1 MWPRHIFFWSSR
13 AVAGISVKQTLKGR
27 PFRKDFYSTVL
38 CCVLK
43 SESWV
48 LFQEH
53 EKEDNERLVRYALL
67 LLWSKEIFKS
77 MKMQKVPVAK
87 SKELKMWELEAQGV
101 RVMCLYSTK
110 YSQSRI
116 MAEGEVPCPLVDIAK
131 IYKDDANVE
140 LCLAIFVNNTVVK

>member
-1 MWPRHIFFWSSR
+1 
-13 AVAGISVKQTLKGR
+13 
-27 PFRKDFYSTVL
+27 
-38 CCVLK
+38 
-43 SESWV
+43 
-48 LFQEH
+48 
-53 EKEDNERLVRYALL
+53 
-67 LLWSKEIFKS
+67 

-140 LCLAIFVNNTVVK
+140 LCLAIFINNTVVK